1 MATTLHVQGADIE
14 LHEDETF
21 NKARHRLNR
30 ALRQL
35 EDYRQGNIDGDAEG
49 QKFEPFHQLSFKMAN
64 GTAEGGRITVS
75 VEKVI
80 GVSSDEPKDVGGG
93 E

>member
-1 MATTLHVQGADIE
+1 MSTTIHLAGADIQ
-14 LHEDETF
+14 LHDSETF

-30 ALRQL
+30 AQKLI
-35 EDYRQGNIDGDAEG
+35 EDYKLGNVSADED
-49 QKFEPFHQLSFKMAN
+49 FEPYHLLSFKMEN
-64 GTAEGGRITVS
+64 DTEEGGRISVN

-80 GVSSDEPKDVGGG
+80 GISSDEPKDVGGG